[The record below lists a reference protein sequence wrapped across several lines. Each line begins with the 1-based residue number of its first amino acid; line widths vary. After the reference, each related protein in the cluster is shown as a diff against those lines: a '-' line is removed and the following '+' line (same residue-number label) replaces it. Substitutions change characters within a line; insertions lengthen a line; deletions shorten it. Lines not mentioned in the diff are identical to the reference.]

1 MTYTIAQ
8 INSMSQEEF
17 VAVLGAVFE
26 ETPAIA
32 HYAWEKRPFAD
43 VTDLHQQMVNEV
55 KAMSKQEQLALI
67 RVHPDLGSKV
77 KMAEA
82 SVQEQSGVGLDRL
95 TAEEYDRFARLNA
108 AYKAKFNFPFIV
120 AVKNHTKDSIFA
132 AFDERLE
139 NSADREFNSAIAEIC
154 QIAQFRLLAIVV

>member
-8 INSMSQEEF
+8 INSMSQDEF
-17 VAVLGAVFE
+17 VAALGAVFE

-32 HYAWEKRPFAD
+32 RSTWQKRPFAD
-43 VTDLHQQMVNEV
+43 VTDLHQQMVNAV
-55 KAMSKQEQLALI
+55 KAMSKQQQLTLI

-95 TAEEYDRFARLNA
+95 TAQEYQRFEQLNA
-108 AYKAKFNFPFIV
+108 AYKAKFGFPLIV

-132 AFDERLE
+132 TFDERLE
-139 NSADREFNSAIAEIC
+139 NSADREFERAIAEIY
-154 QIAQFRLLAIVV
+154 QIAQFRLLAIVL